1 MMDLIPLQKGSYC
14 IMDKPYFDFECLYAI
29 RQEKAYFVVRAKE
42 NLQFKHIKSRT
53 PDKTIGILCDQ
64 DILLNGINSTNKYP
78 EHLRRIKFYDA
89 EFESTFVFLTNHFK
103 IKPQTV
109 TQLYKHRW
117 GIELFFKWIK
127 QNLKIQCFWGSS
139 ENAVKNSNMGC
150 HISLCSGINSKKE
163 IEADKL
169 SIRNYTIHKYHS
181 FRKRSLHNVFLNIEN
196 QDVKELKY
204 IH

>member
-1 MMDLIPLQKGSYC
+1 
-14 IMDKPYFDFECLYAI
+14 
-29 RQEKAYFVVRAKE
+29 
-42 NLQFKHIKSRT
+42 
-53 PDKTIGILCDQ
+53 
-64 DILLNGINSTNKYP
+64 
-78 EHLRRIKFYDA
+78 
-89 EFESTFVFLTNHFK
+89 
-103 IKPQTV
+103 
-109 TQLYKHRW
+109 
-117 GIELFFKWIK
+117 
-127 QNLKIQCFWGSS
+127 
-139 ENAVKNSNMGC
+139 MGC